1 MSSHCIRALF
11 RIVFLILLAQIWTIA
26 AGAQDSPETAK
37 EQLLPD
43 APVAAPEVSASK
55 FREAHPSASRINRR
69 AFVVMSAAAYG
80 FAFLDMRETKAIGS
94 GLIEHD
100 PLARPFTQLPTPAY
114 YVTGAALVTGVNL
127 LAWKLAHTRKLHKIW
142 WVPQAACSS
151 GNLYGFSKTKS
162 RL

>member
-1 MSSHCIRALF
+1 MNRKA
-11 RIVFLILLAQIWTIA
+11 FL
-26 AGAQDSPETAK
+26 
-37 EQLLPD
+37 
-43 APVAAPEVSASK
+43 
-55 FREAHPSASRINRR
+55 
-69 AFVVMSAAAYG
+69 VMSAAAYG

-127 LAWKLAHTRKLHKIW
+127 IAWKMGHSRKLHKIW
-142 WVPQAACSS
+142 WVPQAVCAS